1 MVDFDTKELHYFVC
15 PDGDSSLKTVKA
27 LDRHTKLEEA
37 GAPLTAEHIKKSKQL
52 KKSLQ
57 EYALGLSGGERS
69 FATICFVMALWQV
82 MECPFYMLDEFD
94 VFMDAFNR
102 KTSQMALMAHAKR
115 FTQNQFVLFT
125 PLDLGELPEREDA
138 CVLRYSNVFYYLCL
152 R

>member
-1 MVDFDTKELHYFVC
+1 MVDFDTRELHYFVC

-27 LDRHTKLEEA
+27 LDKHIRLEED
-37 GAPLTAEHIKKSKQL
+37 GAVLTAEHIKKSRLL

-115 FTQNQFVLFT
+115 FTQNQFILFT
-125 PLDLGELPEREDA
+125 PLDLGELPDKNEA
-138 CVLRYSNVFYYLCL
+138 CVLRYY
-152 R
+152 